1 MDELIDYSEVAAV
14 LADLAKD
21 IEQGYKDTLLQDRH
35 YTTLGSEQ
43 RLIDSVKTR
52 VEVGEHSYEVVMDL
66 NSYWKYLENGTAPHW
81 PPREAILNWIRIK
94 PVLPYP
100 DSLGR
105 RPSENQ
111 LAYLISRAM
120 AGFSPNPNIKGGTK
134 ASHGLQRTKDS
145 IIPMY
150 AERLSAALGH
160 DVERYIRKVLP

>member
-14 LADLAKD
+14 LDDLAKD
-21 IEQGYKDTLLQDRH
+21 IERDYKDTLLQDRH

-52 VEVGEHSYEVVMDL
+52 VDVGEHSYEVVMDL

-81 PPREAILNWIRIK
+81 PPREAILNWVQIK
-94 PVLPYP
+94 PILPTP
-100 DSLGR
+100 DANGR
-105 RPSENQ
+105 IPSEKS
-111 LAYLISRAM
+111 LAFLISRAI
-120 AGFSPNPNIKGGTK
+120 SKHGTK